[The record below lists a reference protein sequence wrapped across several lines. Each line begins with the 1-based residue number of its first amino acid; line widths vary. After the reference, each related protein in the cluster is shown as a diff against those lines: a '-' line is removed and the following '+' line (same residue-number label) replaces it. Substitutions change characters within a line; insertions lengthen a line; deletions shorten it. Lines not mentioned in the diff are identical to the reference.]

1 MADEPETGVELLA
14 VGERILRRQVCHVAT
29 LHCFPSILLTLC
41 LCCCHQAL
49 NLAENNSCNNDVN
62 NFFIN
67 KEPVV
72 MDTVATSQTVIATLK
87 MLHGEPDDRGVLQLS
102 QHWAVENPALFAD
115 FFIPANMTFAIAAE
129 VGANLA
135 TFMPSRRLDFED
147 SNAADEVGSAA
158 N

>member
-1 MADEPETGVELLA
+1 M
-14 VGERILRRQVCHVAT
+14 AT
-29 LHCFPSILLTLC
+29 LFCFPSILLTLC

-49 NLAENNSCNNDVN
+49 NLAENNSCNNLFIVDKT
-62 NFFIN
+62 FFIN

-72 MDTVATSQTVIATLK
+72 VDTVATSQTVSSCRSIGLLRT
-87 MLHGEPDDRGVLQLS
+87 RLS
-102 QHWAVENPALFAD
+102 AN
-115 FFIPANMTFAIAAE
+115 FFTPANMTFAIAAE

-147 SNAADEVGSAA
+147 SDAADEVGSAA